1 MANMLKKA
9 LKFLLFFVCVL
20 IVSPMIVLS
29 WLEKKLQLG
38 EALFA
43 TFAHLLALIPGP
55 VGHYV
60 RAAFYFGTLDSCS
73 WETHIGFGSL
83 FSHRGARVA
92 ANVSTG
98 TYCVL
103 GHVEIENGVRLA
115 SRISIPSGK
124 RQHLDD
130 NGVLASTTQYDQ
142 VCVGA
147 NAWIGEGAIILANVG
162 SGTIVSAGAV
172 VIKEV
177 PGDCVVGGNPAK
189 VLKTYGSI
197 DSTQA
202 D

>member
-1 MANMLKKA
+1 V
-9 LKFLLFFVCVL
+9 FLIFVV

-38 EALFA
+38 EALFV

-55 VGHYV
+55 VGYYV

-103 GHVEIENGVRLA
+103 GHVEIESGVRLA

-124 RQHLDD
+124 RQHLDG
-130 NGVLASTTQYDQ
+130 NGALASTTQYDL

-147 NAWIGEGAIILANVG
+147 NTWIGEGAIILANVG
-162 SGTIVSAGAV
+162 CGTIVSAGAV

-177 PGDCVVGGNPAK
+177 PGNCIVGGNPAK

-197 DSTQA
+197 DSTQE